1 MKIFNKFKG
10 DFGEEKAAKYL
21 KKQRYKILKRNFK
34 NKIGEI
40 DIIAKQ
46 GKSTVF
52 VEVKTR
58 TDETFGFASEAVNL
72 RKQQKIR
79 DVAILYAQKEGISD
93 MRFDV
98 VEVYLKEDR
107 INHIVN
113 AF

>member
-1 MKIFNKFKG
+1 MKIFNKLKG
-10 DFGEEKAAKYL
+10 NFGEDKAAKFL
-21 KKQRYKILKRNFK
+21 KEQKYKIIKRNYK
-34 NKIGEI
+34 NKLGEI

-46 GKSTVF
+46 KDTIVF

-58 TDETFGFASEAVNL
+58 TDEKYGFAAEAVDTK
-72 RKQQKIR
+72 KQQKIR
-79 DVAILYAQKEGISD
+79 NVAVLYAQKYNITD

-98 VEVYLKEDR
+98 VEVYLNEEK

>member
-10 DFGEEKAAKYL
+10 DFGELKATKYL
-21 KKQRYKILKRNFK
+21 KKQKYKIVKRNFK
-34 NKIGEI
+34 NKVGEI

-46 GKSTVF
+46 KDTIVF

-58 TDETFGFASEAVNL
+58 TDEKYGFAAEAVDFK
-72 RKQQKIR
+72 KQQRIR
-79 DVAILYAQKEGISD
+79 KVALLYAQKYNISD

-98 VEVYLKEDR
+98 IEVYLKAGK
-107 INHIVN
+107 INHIIN

>member
-1 MKIFNKFKG
+1 MKIFNKLKG
-10 DFGEEKAAKYL
+10 NFGEDKAAKFL
-21 KKQRYKILKRNFK
+21 KEQKYKIIKRNYK
-34 NKIGEI
+34 NKLGEI

-46 GKSTVF
+46 GGTVVF

-58 TDETFGFASEAVNL
+58 TDESFGFAAEAVDL
-72 RKQQKIR
+72 KKQRKIKS
-79 DVAILYAQKEGISD
+79 VAVLYAQKYNIID

-98 VEVYLKEDR
+98 IEVYLNEEK

>member
-1 MKIFNKFKG
+1 MKIFNKLKG
-10 DFGEEKAAKYL
+10 DFGEEKAVKYL
-21 KKQRYKILKRNFK
+21 KKQKYKIIKRNFK
-34 NKIGEI
+34 NKVGEI
-40 DIIAKQ
+40 DIIARQ
-46 GKSTVF
+46 GETVVF

-58 TDETFGFASEAVNL
+58 TDEKFGFAAEAVDL
-72 RKQQKIR
+72 KKQHKIKN
-79 DVAILYAQKEGISD
+79 VALLYSQKENIAN